1 MSALQQLYTML
12 GNTENVLWSG
22 RPNLKCFLL
31 EAVFNPLLPFALLWL
46 LFDGFFIAML
56 FFADNGQAVA
66 KFPLAHWGILAFFS
80 LHLMPVWIYL
90 GGVLFSY
97 LKYKHTAFLVTDKN
111 VYISGGIFS
120 ITYTQKPYAEITYV
134 NLHRGLVDQF
144 LGVGDVVLSNPQE
157 NKYMGRSR
165 NLLAPGPLAIC
176 DIPDYQEVYT
186 LIKDQVQ
193 PH

>member
-1 MSALQQLYTML
+1 MSALQQLYAMV
-12 GNTENVLWSG
+12 GNNENVLWSG

-31 EAVFNPLLPFALLWL
+31 EAVFNPFLPFALIWL
-46 LFDGFFIAML
+46 LFDSFFIAML
-56 FFADNGQAVA
+56 FFADNGQAVT
-66 KFPLAHWGILAFFS
+66 KFPLAHWGVLAFFT

-90 GGVLFSY
+90 GGVVFSY

-120 ITYTQKPYAEITYV
+120 ITYTQKPLAEVSYI
-134 NLHRGLVDQF
+134 NLHRGMVDQF
-144 LGVGDVVLSNPQE
+144 LGVGDIVFSNPQE
-157 NKYMGRSR
+157 NRYAGRSR

-186 LIKDQVQ
+186 LIKGLVQ
-193 PH
+193 HH